1 MLLSR
6 ESFDEIRQTFSL
18 REDEVEVACNFLQRV
33 LEEEAECCMAKY
45 PAATRTIDDLNKTAY
60 QIFEI
65 GSDISAGRF
74 DDE

>member
-6 ESFDEIRQTFSL
+6 ESFDELSHEFNLT
-18 REDEVEVACNFLQRV
+18 EDEVEVACNFLQML
-33 LEEEAECCMAKY
+33 LEEEAVCCETRY
-45 PAATRTIDDLNKTAY
+45 PAATRTINNLKKTAY